1 MNLTTR
7 RDEMYY
13 WSAAFLIAAL
23 VSFVLAVVIPC

>member
-13 WSAAFLIAAL
+13 WSAAFLIATL
-23 VSFVLAVVIPC
+23 VSLVLAVSGA